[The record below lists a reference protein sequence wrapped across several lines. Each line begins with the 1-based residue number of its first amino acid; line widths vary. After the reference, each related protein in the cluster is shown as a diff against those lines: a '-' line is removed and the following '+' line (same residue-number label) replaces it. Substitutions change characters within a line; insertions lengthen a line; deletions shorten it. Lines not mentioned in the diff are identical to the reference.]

1 MLERVDVSSA
11 STTEGRQGD
20 FTASE
25 LHSRIASWRAGV
37 TPEQAHRLFDIVET
51 FGIDAYDRARLVA
64 RPEYLHFAGA
74 IST

>member
-1 MLERVDVSSA
+1 
-11 STTEGRQGD
+11 
-20 FTASE
+20 
-25 LHSRIASWRAGV
+25 V
-37 TPEQAHRLFDIVET
+37 TLEQAHRLFDIVET